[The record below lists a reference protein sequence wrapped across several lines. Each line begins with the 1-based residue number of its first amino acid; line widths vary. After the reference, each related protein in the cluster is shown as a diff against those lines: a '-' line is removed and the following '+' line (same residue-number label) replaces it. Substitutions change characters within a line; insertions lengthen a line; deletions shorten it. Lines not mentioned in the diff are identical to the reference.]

1 MNSTIQE
8 SDAILSAVV
17 EGATDAIFVKDGQG
31 RYLMIN
37 RAGARFLG
45 KSAEEVV
52 GRDDTELF
60 PPDAAQ
66 KIMAND
72 REVVG
77 SGQPHSFEERAT
89 LEGVEITFLTSKVP
103 YVNEAGEVIGLIGVS
118 RDITERKALEDQL
131 RQQAAALQRQA
142 QVLTAAD
149 REKDQFLAL
158 LAHELR
164 NPLAA
169 IHNALYLMRPGA
181 NPQAM
186 ERSRALV
193 ERQVKLLTR
202 LTEDLVDLS
211 GIGRGKLLLQEER
224 LDLTRLVRNACED
237 QRSTLEGV
245 ELTLS
250 LQLPAEPVWIE
261 GDPTRLMQVI
271 GNLIQNATKFTDP
284 GGRVL
289 VTLNLNDGRARL
301 KVRDTGIGIEPEM
314 LPRVFERFA
323 QVEESRERSQRG
335 LGLGLALVK
344 GLVELHGGEV
354 RVDSEGQG
362 QGAEF
367 TILLPLAGS
376 HET

>member
-1 MNSTIQE
+1 
-8 SDAILSAVV
+8 
-17 EGATDAIFVKDGQG
+17 
-31 RYLMIN
+31 
-37 RAGARFLG
+37 
-45 KSAEEVV
+45 
-52 GRDDTELF
+52 
-60 PPDAAQ
+60 
-66 KIMAND
+66 
-72 REVVG
+72 
-77 SGQPHSFEERAT
+77 
-89 LEGVEITFLTSKVP
+89 
-103 YVNEAGEVIGLIGVS
+103 
-118 RDITERKALEDQL
+118 
-131 RQQAAALQRQA
+131 
-142 QVLTAAD
+142 VLTAAD

-202 LTEDLVDLS
+202 LADDLVDLS
-211 GIGRGKLLLQEER
+211 GIGGEKLLLQEER

-237 QRSTLEGV
+237 QRSTLEGAD
-245 ELTLS
+245 LTLS
-250 LQLPAEPVWIE
+250 LQLPVEPVWIE

-284 GGRVL
+284 GGQVL
-289 VTLNLNDGRARL
+289 VTLDVNDGRARL
-301 KVRDTGIGIEPEM
+301 TVRDTGIGIEPEM
-314 LPRVFERFA
+314 LPRVFDRFA

-367 TILLPLAGS
+367 TILLPLTGS
-376 HET
+376 QSQ